1 VLANLKKVVTMA
13 LEHAAKEAARGG
25 KYRRDDDG
33 NDAAYEQRFQ
43 RDSDEAS
50 YDHFTSDDKHTHTF
64 KTQRRTTG
72 VFGDFEVEDDDD
84 EDVREH
90 RLRHSIERIGHT
102 DDTSHDDYWEQ
113 KQQQKTEQGPATLR
127 PAIVRSPDNPGRK
140 LFIVIAIL
148 AIIAALALLGFDSE
162 GVVNMLLGV

>member
-1 VLANLKKVVTMA
+1 MA

-33 NDAAYEQRFQ
+33 NDAAYEQRYQ
-43 RDSDEAS
+43 RDS
-50 YDHFTSDDKHTHTF
+50 
-64 KTQRRTTG
+64 
-72 VFGDFEVEDDDD
+72 
-84 EDVREH
+84 
-90 RLRHSIERIGHT
+90 

-127 PAIVRSPDNPGRK
+127 PTIVRRPDNPGRK

-148 AIIAALALLGFDSE
+148 AIIAALALLGFDVE
-162 GVVNMLLGV
+162 EVVNELLGV